1 MTPSGIKFTINYQP
15 KIWGKYSILWA
26 HLVKNNRLS
35 LNHSW
40 HLLGSKSKIHIT
52 IWLSDK
58 KVGKILHIIGA
69 FWENNW
75 GILCICGIFWDQN
88 HTWLSEKKKW
98 MNQNLTLLLAT
109 KMLVNAWYYR
119 LVLRKKLTIGVGLQ
133 HTCLFVKNVDKC
145 KAEGGGVLRYLLG

>member
-1 MTPSGIKFTINYQP
+1 MAPSGIKFTINNQP
-15 KIWGKYSILWA
+15 NIWGKYSILWA

-58 KVGKILHIIGA
+58 KVGTILHIIGA
-69 FWENNW
+69 FWEKNR

-88 HTWLSEKKKW
+88 HTWLSKKKW

-119 LVLRKKLTIGVGLQ
+119 LVLRKKLTIGVGLK
-133 HTCLFVKNVDKC
+133 HTCLLLRQKC
-145 KAEGGGVLRYLLG
+145 W